1 THVMQGVRPT
11 QIQRKLVVNPNHPS
25 FAPPT
30 DPAAALTSARRFSMM
45 DTLIQG
51 LCNLFEVDSGTG
63 EVLPKSRTSLD
74 PAVLASSSHSTGCC
88 CLNILT
94 TAPPA
99 GPWTIHVSGSL
110 GAQNRAGRDMI
121 LNPTDAPVEFGAFTA
136 SGRPAFQGAVPTAGH
151 ELCGHAA
158 LEEIRAHPEDLAT
171 PPDTAL
177 ENRHSRPYRTN
188 RELNLFGT

>member
-1 THVMQGVRPT
+1 MIISVINHTNGQISDEQAQQAIQAINRQIAIVWREPGRLHRLFRP
-11 QIQRKLVVNPNHPS
+11 P
-25 FAPPT
+25 
-30 DPAAALTSARRFSMM
+30 D
-45 DTLIQG
+45 
-51 LCNLFEVDSGTG
+51 
-63 EVLPKSRTSLD
+63 RTSLD

-151 ELCGHAA
+151 
-158 LEEIRAHPEDLAT
+158 
-171 PPDTAL
+171 
-177 ENRHSRPYRTN
+177 
-188 RELNLFGT
+188 